1 MSLISLKNNWLFYMG
16 CIVGLFVI
24 MQSSFFII
32 RSFKQGE
39 ALGMD
44 KSLLKRTVFQSF
56 IFAIVP
62 SLAIL
67 LTIVTLSKSLGLN
80 LPWIRLSVI
89 GAITYEVP
97 AASSAASVYGY
108 GIGEAINDPV
118 AFSNI
123 AWVMTAGSIV
133 PLILIPL
140 FFKRYQSKLV
150 YFRENHKE
158 ESELYSNAL
167 FLGMISSFLGYA
179 ISGSESNG
187 IIYGSII
194 SILTLV
200 TSAIVMI
207 CCGLLINKKKIKW
220 LENFA
225 VPFSM
230 IIAMIMSVV
239 FFRYLPEVI
248 STWQF
253 PGLF

>member
-1 MSLISLKNNWLFYMG
+1 MSLDNLKNNWLFYMG

-24 MQSSFFII
+24 LQSVFFIR

-39 ALGMD
+39 VLGMD
-44 KSLLKRTVFQSF
+44 NSLLKRTVFQST

-62 SLAIL
+62 SIAIL

-97 AASSAASVYGY
+97 AATSAASVYGY
-108 GIGEAINDPV
+108 GIGEAITDPV

-140 FFKRYQSKLV
+140 FFKRYQSKLAD
-150 YFRENHKE
+150 FRENHRE

-179 ISGSESNG
+179 ISGSEANG
-187 IIYGSII
+187 IVYGSVI
-194 SILTLV
+194 SILTLL
-200 TSAIVMI
+200 TSAMVMI
-207 CCGLLINKKKIKW
+207 VCGLLIKKLKIKW

-230 IIAMIMSVV
+230 IVAMVMSVV
-239 FFRYLPEVI
+239 FFTYLPEAI
-248 STWQF
+248 SVWQF